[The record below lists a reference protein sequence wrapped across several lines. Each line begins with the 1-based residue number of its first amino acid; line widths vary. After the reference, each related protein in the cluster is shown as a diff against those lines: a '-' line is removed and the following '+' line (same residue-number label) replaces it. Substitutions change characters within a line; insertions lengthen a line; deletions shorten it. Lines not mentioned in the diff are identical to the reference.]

1 MTTKPYSELLEQVEA
16 LAGATLA
23 TAERS
28 RVKIFANRRARHAHR
43 ECPYWP
49 RFLRVGEERI
59 VSDTG
64 LLPLTE
70 TGKET
75 IDQIIRIHAQ
85 DPFKQDAAFEY
96 TEYYEDSTGIQIT
109 GYQPAEISSY
119 ENVNAPI
126 LVSGD
131 TNPDYNG
138 VSLIYAGLDG
148 SGKDFWSST
157 GSATYPGG
165 TWYYLEYTLT
175 YGWLLNYN
183 FAGFE
188 PLSRG
193 WADPTLDNTIA
204 SPLDVPSWA
213 PIAADT
219 GNPVLTR
226 ATLYSAF
233 VTYLAAPAET
243 YGDGDGD
250 ESDVPSEWFEYMAQG
265 AYADWLR
272 SDGQTEKALAEE
284 VIAEKL
290 LNQQLEKVS
299 RQNGNQVIT
308 RQLSHGNMQ
317 WR

>member
-64 LLPLTE
+64 LLPLE
-70 TGKET
+70 QTGLDT

-96 TEYYEDSTGIQIT
+96 TEYYHDSTGIQIT
-109 GYQPAEISSY
+109 GYQPADFTGRTTYTVDGTLNPDLTGLYAYASTDISGNDIY
-119 ENVNAPI
+119 ENQANSDYRLIGLIVPGTETIDEWYLIDANT
-126 LVSGD
+126 LQGWTSG
-131 TNPDYNG
+131 
-138 VSLIYAGLDG
+138 
-148 SGKDFWSST
+148 T
-157 GSATYPGG
+157 G
-165 TWYYLEYTLT
+165 
-175 YGWLLNYN
+175 
-183 FAGFE
+183 
-188 PLSRG
+188 
-193 WADPTLDNTIA
+193 
-204 SPLDVPSWA
+204 
-213 PIAADT
+213 
-219 GNPVLTR
+219 VLTPDL
-226 ATLYSAF
+226 ATSWTPFGSETGTVSVTGTDLYGAYI
-233 VTYLAAPAET
+233 TYIAAPADT
-243 YGDGDGD
+243 YGDGEGEED
-250 ESDVPSEWFEYMAQG
+250 EVPEEWFEYMAQG